1 MTGQRC
7 VNIWMAKKETISTVF
22 TLISIIIRVKER
34 ETASSLNWMM
44 AKTKFVASFGGQ
56 KQLGRIQDVVM
67 KTGNGGGGR
76 GMPLL

>member
-7 VNIWMAKKETISTVF
+7 SNIWMAKKETISTVF

-44 AKTKFVASFGGQ
+44 ARNGVRGFGGQ

-67 KTGNGGGGR
+67 KTGKGGGGR